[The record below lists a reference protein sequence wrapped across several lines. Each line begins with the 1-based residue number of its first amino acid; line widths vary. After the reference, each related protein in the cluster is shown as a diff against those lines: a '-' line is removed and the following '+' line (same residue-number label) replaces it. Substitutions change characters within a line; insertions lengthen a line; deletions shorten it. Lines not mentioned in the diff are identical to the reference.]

1 MAIVIAPEFLDRF
14 PEKFGIGTTECI
26 DVVERP
32 MRRNAFIFAGMQFEI
47 YYRDRRGFP
56 FVVICGNQGN
66 DRVIYYAYYIPVDL
80 VTRPDHEDLDHLFEL
95 FVERFGHVI
104 EVNGYRSRCIRGVYF
119 RVTAESLPAI
129 ELFHQF
135 KVENRGQNFA
145 LSVTAQVDKQVS
157 GLRVRCAL
165 VYSLDDEAYRS
176 WLNSVNLLK
185 SVALDQQP
193 SGQRVRV
200 DEPGEYAGL
209 SDAIAY
215 TRGSDMRVMS
225 DRFRELATNML
236 RKESLQKLRPTH
248 PLSRLLSALNASEDE
263 VIASDSGFRKWLY
276 SLAEL
281 SINAGTWE
289 RTADPADLWSIIVD
303 PLLKNR
309 IEGRLID
316 ESQYHDTLAELY
328 IWGSMRQKGITAE
341 LTDDPGMP
349 DLRLYVNSVDVVAA
363 EVKVVHE
370 GTVPTAV
377 RRHIEKA
384 NRQIKRF
391 SPDRSGIVYM
401 FFERSEPARAE
412 VNVSEPAPFMIPY
425 REAAIKVL
433 ASNVFRSVASV
444 VLVWDD
450 YLVVGE
456 NTDGPILYAFRRQ
469 FEVLHHKSGRPTA
482 LLDKRVYEV
491 GFSMRLW
498 DIRRGNI
505 ARN

>member
-1 MAIVIAPEFLDRF
+1 MAIVIAPAFLDRF
-14 PEKFGIGTTECI
+14 PEKFGIRTTECI
-26 DVVERP
+26 DVVESP
-32 MRRNAFIFAGMQFEI
+32 IRRSAFIFAGMQFEI
-47 YYRDRRGFP
+47 YYGDRRGYP
-56 FVVICGNQGN
+56 FVVVCGNQGN
-66 DRVIYYAYYIPVDL
+66 DRIIYYAYSVPLDL
-80 VTRPDHEDLDHLFEL
+80 VTRPDREDLDHLFEL

-129 ELFHQF
+129 ELYHQF
-135 KVENRGQNFA
+135 RVENSGQNFA

-165 VYSLDDEAYRS
+165 VYSLDDEAYRT
-176 WLNSVNLLK
+176 WLKSVNLLEWAA
-185 SVALDQQP
+185 SDPQP

-200 DEPGEYAGL
+200 DDRGEDAGL

-215 TRGSDMRVMS
+215 TRGSDMRVMA

-248 PLSRLLSALNASEDE
+248 PLSRLLSALNATYDE
-263 VIASDSGFRKWLY
+263 VTASDGAFRRWLY

-289 RTADPADLWSIIVD
+289 RTVDPADLWSIIVD

-328 IWGSMRQKGITAE
+328 IWGSMRQKGITTE

-349 DLRLYVNSVDVVAA
+349 DLRLYVSASDVVPA

-370 GTVPTAV
+370 GTLPAAV

-391 SPDRSGIVYM
+391 APDRGGIVYM
-401 FFERSEPARAE
+401 FFERSEPARVQIDA
-412 VNVSEPAPFMIPY
+412 SEPAGFLIPY

-433 ASNVFRSVASV
+433 ASTMYRSVASV
-444 VLVWDD
+444 VLIWDE
-450 YLVVGE
+450 YLAVGE
-456 NTDGPILYAFRRQ
+456 NADGPTLYAFRRQ
-469 FEVLHHKSGRPTA
+469 FEVLHHKSGRPTGP
-482 LLDKRVYEV
+482 LDERIYEV

-498 DIRRGNI
+498 DIRQHNI